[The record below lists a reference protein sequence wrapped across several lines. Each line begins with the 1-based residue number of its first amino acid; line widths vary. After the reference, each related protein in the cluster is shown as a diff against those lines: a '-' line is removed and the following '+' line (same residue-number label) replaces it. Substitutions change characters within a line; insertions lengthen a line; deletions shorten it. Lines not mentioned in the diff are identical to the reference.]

1 MTGDADEAVLRR
13 HFVAIATADYDDPRW
28 QPQKLPVDDE
38 VRVMRDWL
46 CARTLGR
53 RRFTPLHPHLADNP
67 TLTDISRALQNP
79 EPHARWREADAAV
92 VYITGHGTVADETH
106 WSVLRRT
113 MKGSHEGTAQRT
125 GQLIAWLAESGI
137 EHLLVIVDEC
147 YAEKLS
153 ADLVQ
158 QESTLPPGWLILPSA
173 ARHEEADSRALTTA
187 ISEFLKDVVARPYA
201 YKPGP
206 LLHVEEFVLGVQSRL
221 GRRLHPLGS
230 HRYGPHPCL
239 PHPAYSDLPGDE
251 DDEEDE
257 EDAFG
262 RRALMHR
269 LIQAA
274 AGPPQALVVTG
285 CAGSGKSA
293 ALAQLTAHGGSYQVD
308 AFVDAAG
315 LSGTEVMARI
325 FAALAIPAPGRP
337 GGSPSPQEWLEAWAD
352 WRDSASEP
360 VTVVVDAPDEAADP
374 DRLLQDL
381 LGRLEPPHTR
391 HRRLRLI
398 VGMRSPSGA
407 ETADSEPAAHTLADR
422 TEALLHAER
431 VRLDEPPYL
440 RREDIAACVRAIL
453 LGDENSPYD
462 EQEFQADQVALA
474 VADAAGPSYLMARAA
489 AGNLAA
495 RDRAVDPLD
504 QEWRA
509 VLTEGFVGIFQDDLL
524 RIFPDR
530 GDRLVAVELLRA
542 VAYAYGRGM
551 PRQGIW
557 PVVANALS
565 SRSPSHPY
573 GDEEIAW
580 LLASRAGAYLTTDQ
594 EDGVTLYRLF
604 HDTLREVITG
614 HWRDLVGEAPDRQN

>member
-1 MTGDADEAVLRR
+1 MTAGC
-13 HFVAIATADYDDPRW
+13 VAIATADYDDPRW

-38 VRVMRDWL
+38 VHVMRDWL

-67 TLTDISRALQNP
+67 TLTEISYALRDS

-92 VYITGHGTVADETH
+92 VYITGHGMVADEAH

-113 MKGSHEGTAQRT
+113 VKGGHAGTAQRT

-158 QESTLPPGWLILPSA
+158 RESTLPPGWLILPSA
-173 ARHEEADSRALTTA
+173 ARDEEADSRALTTA

-221 GRRLHPLGS
+221 GRTLHPLGS
-230 HRYGPHPCL
+230 QHYGPHPCL
-239 PHPAYSDLPGDE
+239 PHPAYTGAPENE
-251 DDEEDE
+251 DDDEGQED
-257 EDAFG
+257 DFG

-269 LIQAA
+269 LILAA
-274 AGPPQALVVTG
+274 TGPPQTLLVTG

-293 ALAQLTAHGGSYQVD
+293 ALARLTAHGGSHRVD

-325 FAALAIPAPGRP
+325 FAALAVPSPGRR
-337 GGSPSPQEWLEAWAD
+337 GGPPSPQEWLDAWAN
-352 WRDSASEP
+352 WRDSTSEP
-360 VTVVVDAPDEAADP
+360 VTVVVDALDEAADP

-381 LGRLEPPHTR
+381 LGRLEPPHTG

-398 VGMRSPSGA
+398 VGTRSPGGA
-407 ETADSEPAAHTLADR
+407 TPVGRALADR
-422 TEALLHAER
+422 AEALLHAER
-431 VRLDEPPYL
+431 VRLDEPPYF
-440 RREDIAACVRAIL
+440 RRDDVAACARAIL
-453 LGDENSPYD
+453 LGDQNSPYA
-462 EQEFQADQVALA
+462 EQQPLADQVARA
-474 VADAAGPSYLMARAA
+474 VAEAAGPSYLMASAV

-495 RDRAVDPLD
+495 RHLAVDPLD
-504 QEWRA
+504 RTWRA
-509 VLTEGFVGIFQDDLL
+509 VLTEDLMGVVRDDLR
-524 RIFPDR
+524 RIFPDS

-551 PRQGIW
+551 PWRGIW

-565 SRSPSHPY
+565 PGSPSRLY

-604 HDTLREVITG
+604 HDALREMITE
-614 HWRDLVGEAPDRQN
+614 HWRELVGEAPDRRD

>member
-1 MTGDADEAVLRR
+1 VTGVADEAVLRR
-13 HFVAIATADYDDPRW
+13 HFVAIATADYDDPHW

-46 CARTLGR
+46 CARTLGP

-67 TLTDISRALQNP
+67 TLTEISHALQDP
-79 EPHARWREADAAV
+79 EPHVRWREADAAV
-92 VYITGHGTVADETH
+92 VYITGHGTVAGETH
-106 WSVLRRT
+106 WTVLRRT
-113 MKGSHEGTAQRT
+113 TKGGHAGTAQRT
-125 GQLIAWLAESGI
+125 GELIAWLAECGI

-147 YAEKLS
+147 YAEKLA

-158 QESTLPPGWLILPSA
+158 RESTLPPGWLILPSA
-173 ARHEEADSRALTTA
+173 ARDEEADSRALTTA
-187 ISEFLKDVVARPYA
+187 IAEFLQDVAARPYA

-206 LLHVEEFVLGVQSRL
+206 LLHVEEFVLGVQERL
-221 GRRLHPLGS
+221 GRTLHPLGTQ
-230 HRYGPHPCL
+230 RYGPHPCL
-239 PHPAYSDLPGDE
+239 PHPAYNGAPG
-251 DDEEDE
+251 DEEDE

-262 RRALMHR
+262 RRALMRR
-269 LIQAA
+269 LIRAA
-274 AGPPQALVVTG
+274 AGPPQALLVTG
-285 CAGSGKSA
+285 IAGSGKSA
-293 ALAQLTAHGGSYQVD
+293 ALTRLAAHGGPYRVD

-325 FAALAIPAPGRP
+325 FAALAIDDPRQQ
-337 GGSPSPQEWLEAWAD
+337 GGVPSPQEWLDAWAE
-352 WRDSASEP
+352 WRDSTPEP

-398 VGMRSPSGA
+398 VGMRSPAGP
-407 ETADSEPAAHTLADR
+407 DPAAHTLADR
-422 TEALLHAER
+422 AEALLRAER
-431 VRLDEPPYL
+431 VRLDEPPYW
-440 RREDIAACVRAIL
+440 RREDIAACVRAL
-453 LGDENSPYD
+453 LLADENSPYAG
-462 EQEFQADQVALA
+462 QNSLAGQVARA

-504 QEWRA
+504 REWRA
-509 VLTEGFVGIFQDDLL
+509 VLTEGVVGIFRDDLR
-524 RIFPDR
+524 RIFPEP
-530 GDRLVAVELLRA
+530 GERLVAVELMRA

-551 PRQGIW
+551 PWHGIW
-557 PVVANALS
+557 SVVASALS
-565 SRSPSHPY
+565 ESPPRAY

-604 HDTLREVITG
+604 HDSLREVLTG
-614 HWRDLVGEAPDRQN
+614 HWRDLLGEAPDTRD

>member
-1 MTGDADEAVLRR
+1 MTGVADEAVLRR
-13 HFVAIATADYDDPRW
+13 HFVAIATADYDDPHW

-46 CARTLGR
+46 CARTLGP

-79 EPHARWREADAAV
+79 EPHTRWREADAAV
-92 VYITGHGTVADETH
+92 VYITGHGTIADETH
-106 WSVLRRT
+106 WSVLQRT
-113 MKGSHEGTAQRT
+113 TKGSHTGTAQRT
-125 GQLIAWLAESGI
+125 GQLITWLAESGI

-158 QESTLPPGWLILPSA
+158 QKSKLPSGWLILPSA
-173 ARHEEADSRALTTA
+173 ARDEEADSHALTTA
-187 ISEFLKDVVARPYA
+187 ISEFLKDVVACPDKYT
-201 YKPGP
+201 GP
-206 LLHVEEFVLGVQSRL
+206 LLRVEEFVVGVQRKL
-221 GRRLHPLGS
+221 GRELYPLGPQL
-230 HRYGPHPCL
+230 YGPHPCL
-239 PHPAYSDLPGDE
+239 PNPAYPHAPG
-251 DDEEDE
+251 DEEDE
-257 EDAFG
+257 KDAFG
-262 RRALMHR
+262 RHSLMHR
-269 LIQAA
+269 LFQAA

-293 ALAQLTAHGGSYQVD
+293 ALAQLAAHGGSYRVD

-325 FAALAIPAPGRP
+325 FAALAIPAPGLP
-337 GGSPSPQEWLEAWAD
+337 EGSPSPQEWLDAWAD
-352 WRDSASEP
+352 WHASASDP

-381 LGRLEPPHTR
+381 LSRLEPPHTR

-398 VGMRSPSGA
+398 VGMRSPNRA
-407 ETADSEPAAHTLADR
+407 ETVGSEPAAHTLADR

-440 RREDIAACVRAIL
+440 RREDMAACVRAIL
-453 LGDENSPYD
+453 LSDKNSPYA
-462 EQEFQADQVALA
+462 EQESLANQVARA
-474 VADAAGPSYLMARAA
+474 IADAAGPSYLIARAA
-489 AGNLAA
+489 AGNLTA

-504 QEWRA
+504 RKWRA
-509 VLTEGFVGIFQDDLL
+509 VLTEGFVGIFRDDLL
-524 RIFPDR
+524 RIFPDP
-530 GDRLVAVELLRA
+530 GDRLVAVELLHA

-551 PRQGIW
+551 PRQAIW
-557 PVVANALS
+557 PVIANAVS
-565 SRSPSHPY
+565 SHSPSHPY
-573 GDEEIAW
+573 GDKEIAW

-594 EDGVTLYRLF
+594 EDGMTLYRLF

-614 HWRDLVGEAPDRQN
+614 HWRDLVGEAPDRQD